1 MSDQFDLAPAEW
13 ATLRRLLDD
22 ALDHPPAERE
32 TWLAHLDAQFDAF
45 KPRLRALLQHAAGGT
60 GALPLDTLPKVETAQ
75 FLAERRRA
83 ADALQAGVTV
93 GPYRLV
99 RPLGEGGM
107 GEVWLAERSDMLQR
121 RKVALKLPRLLTGRA
136 ALAERMAREREILA
150 GLNHPNIARLYDAGL
165 TADGQPYLA
174 LEYVEGER
182 IDAYCQ
188 RKALEV
194 PARLRLVLQV
204 ARAVAH
210 AHANLVVHRDLKPA
224 NILVTETGEVR
235 LLDFGIAKL
244 LDAGRAQ
251 ETELTQLAGRALTPD
266 YAAPEQILGQPIGTA
281 ADVYALGVVLFELL
295 TGSRPYQLKRDSR
308 AALEEAIVLAQV
320 QRPSSVVTEVRLR
333 KQLRGDLDTIVL
345 KALKRAPAERYGSV
359 EALADDIERH
369 LDQRPVRA
377 QPDSTVYRARKFLLR
392 NQVAAAATAVVV
404 LALVTGSGIALWQ
417 ARIAR
422 AEQLHAEEVKNFVT
436 SVFRYAD
443 PFFGGSSTSTTVD
456 LLKQAAARID
466 EIAATQPRTRV
477 EILALLGQNLVVL
490 GDAKAAFGPIDR
502 AVEEARRHLADDD
515 PVAIKARLARLQ
527 ALRFRGDADQMR
539 READELVPL
548 LRRAGDP
555 QALVM
560 GLKNRAHAAIDQ
572 GQYAVAEANSG
583 EALALARVAYGPD
596 DPITL
601 QVAMLHAMTLLFG
614 EPRPTQALAAAEEAM
629 ALALKVFASDPAHPE
644 VSDARHLL
652 GRALNAAGQ
661 SARAVEILERAVADT
676 QRVVGAEHRK
686 LAFMYNTLGIAQRR
700 AGLLPQA
707 LASADAAVGIA
718 SRHFAP
724 DTWTYAAAL
733 GQRGTT
739 RLAARQTMAAQS
751 DLAAAA
757 DVARRRQGERH
768 PATLNFSHLLARARA
783 EAGEPQASA
792 EELQALIT
800 RFDHVSDELPA
811 PAWHSLGIA
820 QRLAGDHGAAIDSQR
835 RALALFGSGAHAA
848 LDRELA
854 QVEIGISDLERGR
867 HAEAIAALTRSIDIM
882 RTLQSEST
890 PQLADAQLALG
901 RALLAKGRP
910 ADALVPLQAAS
921 AYWQTRQAMADK
933 VAISRW
939 QSESERWLGQAR
951 VAAAGERAA
960 RPPVRRASR

>member
-1 MSDQFDLAPAEW
+1 
-13 ATLRRLLDD
+13 
-22 ALDHPPAERE
+22 
-32 TWLAHLDAQFDAF
+32 
-45 KPRLRALLQHAAGGT
+45 
-60 GALPLDTLPKVETAQ
+60 
-75 FLAERRRA
+75 
-83 ADALQAGVTV
+83 
-93 GPYRLV
+93 
-99 RPLGEGGM
+99 
-107 GEVWLAERSDMLQR
+107 
-121 RKVALKLPRLLTGRA
+121 
-136 ALAERMAREREILA
+136 
-150 GLNHPNIARLYDAGL
+150 
-165 TADGQPYLA
+165 
-174 LEYVEGER
+174 
-182 IDAYCQ
+182 
-188 RKALEV
+188 
-194 PARLRLVLQV
+194 
-204 ARAVAH
+204 
-210 AHANLVVHRDLKPA
+210 
-224 NILVTETGEVR
+224 VR

-244 LDAGRAQ
+244 LDGGRAL
-251 ETELTQLAGRALTPD
+251 ETELTQLAGQALTPD
-266 YAAPEQILGQPIGTA
+266 YAAPEQILGQPISIA

-308 AALEEAIVLAQV
+308 AALEEAIALAQV
-320 QRPSSVVTEVRLR
+320 HRPSSVATEAKLR
-333 KQLRGDLDTIVL
+333 KRLRGDLDTIVL
-345 KALKRAPAERYGSV
+345 KALKRTPAERYGSV

-377 QPDSTVYRARKFLLR
+377 QPDSAAYRARKFLRR
-392 NQVAAAATAVVV
+392 NRAAAAATAVVV

-443 PFFGGSSTSTTVD
+443 PFFGGSSSSTTVD
-456 LLKQAAARID
+456 LLKQAAVRID

-490 GDAKAAFGPIDR
+490 GDAKAALGPIDR

-560 GLKNRAHAAIDQ
+560 GLKNLAHAAIDQ

-596 DPITL
+596 DPVTL

-614 EPRPTQALAAAEEAM
+614 EPRPMQALAAAEEAM

-700 AGLLPQA
+700 AGQLPQA

-739 RLAARQTMAAQS
+739 RLAARQTTAAQS

-783 EAGEPQASA
+783 EAGEPQAAA
-792 EELQALIT
+792 EELQALIG
-800 RFDHVSDELPA
+800 RFDHVSDELRA
-811 PAWHSLGIA
+811 PVWHSLGIA
-820 QRLAGDHGAAIDSQR
+820 KRLAGDHGAAIESHR
-835 RALALFGSGAHAA
+835 RALALFGSSAHTA

-854 QVEIGISDLERGR
+854 QIEVGISDVEQGR
-867 HAEAIAALTRSIDIM
+867 HTEAIAALTRSIDIM
-882 RTLQSEST
+882 RTLQSAST

-901 RALLAKGRP
+901 RALLAKGQP

-921 AYWQTRQAMADK
+921 AYWQNRQATGDEMA
-933 VAISRW
+933 INRW
-939 QSESERWLGQAR
+939 KGESERWLGQAR
-951 VAAAGERAA
+951 VAAAGQRAA
-960 RPPVRRASR
+960 RSASTAG